1 MPTTNFL
8 ECESCMG
15 HGKLGDADTG
25 LMRQCLDC
33 RGTGQKGVP
42 VDENAKAASRLVPGT
57 MKIATQ
63 AVDDAIALELGREL
77 MQPMPPG
84 WYRSHNE
91 LEGGRGWSVLAIDAK
106 PYFSKPWPER
116 QKYCSQAE
124 AIELAEAHRLCREQ
138 AWAKHRKNTGADH
151 A

>member
-1 MPTTNFL
+1 MRPNMN
-8 ECESCMG
+8 ESLTPVPIEEVFAGLCDKTDAAWQLG
-15 HGKLGDADTG
+15 H
-25 LMRQCLDC
+25 
-33 RGTGQKGVP
+33 
-42 VDENAKAASRLVPGT
+42 
-57 MKIATQ
+57 
-63 AVDDAIALELGREL
+63 EL

-106 PYFSKPWPER
+106 PYYSKPWPER

-138 AWAKHRKNTGADH
+138 AWAKHKKNTGGI
-151 A
+151 